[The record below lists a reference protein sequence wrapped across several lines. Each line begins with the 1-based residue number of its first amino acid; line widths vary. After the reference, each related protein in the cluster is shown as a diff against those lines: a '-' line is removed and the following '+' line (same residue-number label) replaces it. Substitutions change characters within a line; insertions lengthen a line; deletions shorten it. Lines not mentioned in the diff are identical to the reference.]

1 MPYTAQDTTG
11 DTCLER
17 QDAYIKVHT
26 GSDLRKSKGDT
37 TVDVLTSSPVSS
49 RK

>member
-26 GSDLRKSKGDT
+26 GCSDHWLRPT
-37 TVDVLTSSPVSS
+37 THPS
-49 RK
+49 RCACDQYSR